1 MVAMCRAKLL
11 TQGCDMLAH
20 GECGDR
26 YAAVGYG
33 ANYLLE
39 ECGERS
45 TRGEHV
51 VYNEDMLTA
60 KSLGAHYA
68 E

>member
-1 MVAMCRAKLL
+1 
-11 TQGCDMLAH
+11 ML
-20 GECGDR
+20 GYGKR
-26 YAAVGYG
+26 SNGYAAVGYG

-51 VYNEDMLTA
+51 VDNEDMFA
-60 KSLGAHYA
+60 A
-68 E
+68 